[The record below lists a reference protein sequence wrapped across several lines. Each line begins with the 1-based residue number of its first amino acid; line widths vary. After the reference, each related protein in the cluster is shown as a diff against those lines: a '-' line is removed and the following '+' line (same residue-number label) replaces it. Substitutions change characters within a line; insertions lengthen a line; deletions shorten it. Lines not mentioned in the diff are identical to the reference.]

1 MATTPRPIA
10 LAGIGKIARDAHI
23 PTLNDSADWE
33 LAATISRNAGV
44 EGVEGHEDIDSFLDA
59 HTDIDTVALALPP
72 GPRYDYAV
80 RAIRAGRNVMLEKP
94 PGRTLSECHA
104 LVELAGEAGVSLY
117 ASWHSRMG
125 RAVSEAGE
133 RLRGATIRRVE
144 IDWRE
149 DVRES
154 HPGQDWIWSP
164 GSLGVFDPGINAMSI
179 LVLALEAPVYLRE
192 ATLAY
197 PENRATPITADLVF
211 GHPDGAEITGRLD
224 FRHEGEPVWDIAI
237 DSDRGR
243 LVIGKSGAAL
253 SVDDEPIDV
262 GKNHVEYPAVYARFA
277 ELVRAGESEVD
288 LRPMRHVADAF
299 LIGRHERTEPFH
311 WDRD

>member
-1 MATTPRPIA
+1 M
-10 LAGIGKIARDAHI
+10 
-23 PTLNDSADWE
+23 
-33 LAATISRNAGV
+33 
-44 EGVEGHEDIDSFLDA
+44 
-59 HTDIDTVALALPP
+59 PP

-104 LVELAGEAGVSLY
+104 LVELAGEAGVRLY

-125 RAVSEAGE
+125 RAVSEVGE

-197 PENRATPITADLVF
+197 PETA
-211 GHPDGAEITGRLD
+211 PRRSRRI
-224 FRHEGEPVWDIAI
+224 
-237 DSDRGR
+237 
-243 LVIGKSGAAL
+243 
-253 SVDDEPIDV
+253 
-262 GKNHVEYPAVYARFA
+262 
-277 ELVRAGESEVD
+277 
-288 LRPMRHVADAF
+288 
-299 LIGRHERTEPFH
+299 
-311 WDRD
+311 